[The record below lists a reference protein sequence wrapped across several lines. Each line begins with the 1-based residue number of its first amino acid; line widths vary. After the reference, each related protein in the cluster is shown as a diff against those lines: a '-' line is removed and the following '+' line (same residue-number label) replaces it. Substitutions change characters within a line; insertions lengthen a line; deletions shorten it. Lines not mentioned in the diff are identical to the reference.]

1 MQLVTLLKG
10 KIHRATVTDAHI
22 DYIGS
27 VTIDV
32 DLMER
37 SGILKGELVHVWNI
51 TNGQRFI
58 TYAIPG
64 ERLSG
69 IIQINGSAAHRA
81 TKGDQVI
88 IAAFVMTDEVSI
100 DPKVVLVD
108 ESNQFVKFL

>member
-1 MQLVTLLKG
+1 MQLLTLLKG

-27 VTIDV
+27 ITIDS
-32 DLMER
+32 DLLDKA
-37 SGILKGELVHVWNI
+37 GIVKGEMVHVWNL

-64 ERLSG
+64 EPGSG

-81 TKGDQVI
+81 SAGDKI
-88 IAAFVMTDEVSI
+88 IVAAFITTDEQI
-100 DPKVVLVD
+100 EPKVVLVD
-108 ESNQFVKFL
+108 DDNRFVRYL

>member
-1 MQLVTLLKG
+1 MRLLTLLKG
-10 KIHRATVTDAHI
+10 KIHRATVTSSDV

-27 VTIDV
+27 ITIDS

-37 SGILKGELVHVWNI
+37 SGIVEGELVHVWNV

-81 TKGDQVI
+81 ARCRPPHAERRAAAP
-88 IAAFVMTDEVSI
+88 AAFAYLPER
-100 DPKVVLVD
+100 
-108 ESNQFVKFL
+108 